1 MKKIC
6 FFFIFA
12 FPFLL
17 FSDLL
22 YEFSGKSWTDENKK
36 EMPMEGVV
44 YLKNPSYFR
53 IEFKKSENPMLS
65 EDSVILSKD
74 LKSIFLLNTKDK
86 TYTELDIEKLI
97 QSMLSITGP
106 LLNLEIEN
114 PKVEVKRGSEDK
126 NILGFPCKHIIIE
139 TSYDTKMKVLFIK
152 SKQKVHYISQ
162 YWITEKFPIIL
173 KDYYQE
179 KSFKTGIFELD
190 KIIEQETS
198 QLKGMVLKLKKVTE
212 TKTEKDKIIKSY
224 EETEITKIEERDLP
238 LDVFAVPKDYK
249 KIELFPQDEKGG
261 DIKSIFGN

>member
-1 MKKIC
+1 MKKYC
-6 FFFIFA
+6 FFAIFI

-17 FSDLL
+17 FGDLL

-44 YLKNPSYFR
+44 YLKSPSYFR

-65 EDSVILSKD
+65 KDSVILSKD

-97 QSMLSITGP
+97 HITGSF
-106 LLNLEIEN
+106 LNLEIEN

-139 TSYDTKMKVLFIK
+139 TSYDMKMKVLFIK
-152 SKQKVHYISQ
+152 SNQKVHYISQ

-179 KSFKTGIFELD
+179 KSFKTGILELD

-198 QLKGMVLKLKKVTE
+198 QVKGMVLKLKKTTE
-212 TKTEKDKIIKSY
+212 TKTEKDKITTSY

-238 LDVFAVPKDYK
+238 LDYFAVPKDYK